1 MPKNTDSTS
10 WGEVAAWYDEML
22 ADKNTFQLK
31 VILPNLTRLM
41 AIKKGEMVLD
51 LACGT
56 GFFARAWKKQ
66 GAQVTGSDISKE
78 LIAIAKQQGRGIAYS
93 INSADNL
100 KTVAS
105 QSIDKISL
113 VLAIQNIENV
123 DGVMAECQRVLKVGG
138 KLFMVINHPTFRVLK
153 NSSWGWDPA
162 GIQYRRVDK
171 YLTPSKEKIAMHPGD
186 APSVTTVSFHRPLS
200 FFFDSIV
207 KSGLCVGRL
216 SEWISHKVSDSG
228 PRAPAENI
236 ARQEIPMFMCLEVV
250 KYNH

>member
-1 MPKNTDSTS
+1 MLKKPDLTS
-10 WGEVAAWYDEML
+10 WGEVATWYDEML
-22 ADKNTFQLK
+22 ADKNSFQLK
-31 VILPNLTRLM
+31 VVLPNLTRLM

-56 GFFARAWKKQ
+56 GFFARAWKKH

-100 KTVAS
+100 KTVTD

-123 DGVMAECQRVLKVGG
+123 DGVIAECQRVLKVGG
-138 KLFMVINHPTFRVLK
+138 KLFMVINHPAFRVLK
-153 NSSWGWDPA
+153 NSSWGWDQA

-171 YLTPSKEKIAMHPGD
+171 YLTASKEKIAMHPGD
-186 APSVTTVSFHRPLS
+186 APSVTTISYHRPLN
-200 FFFDSIV
+200 FFFESIA

-228 PRAPAENI
+228 PRAPAENV
-236 ARQEIPMFMCLEVV
+236 ARQEIPMFMCLEII
-250 KYNH
+250 KHG